1 MKENFIAG
9 VVQLDP
15 REDYEEN
22 LQSAEKW
29 IKIGAER
36 GAKLLMLP
44 EVWTYQ
50 GPTPIDF
57 AEDIPG
63 GECFAMLSRLAK
75 QYGIWIH
82 GGSITEKIPGDSVK
96 TYNTTMVVNPEGQ
109 LAAKYRKIHT
119 FDVDVEGAGSYR
131 ESDRKRSGNEIVVCD
146 AKECGK
152 LGLSICYDIRFPEVF
167 RLQAMEGAD
176 ILCLPAAFL
185 MMTGKDHWE
194 PLIRARAIEN
204 GCYVIAPAQC
214 GVKPKFVAYGKSM
227 VVDPWGNIIAKA
239 PEQPGVVMAEIDLD
253 YLEKVRKQVFTLENR
268 RPDVYQLSRIGNQD
282 SRRE

>member
-1 MKENFIAG
+1 MKKNFIAG

-15 REDYEEN
+15 GDNYEEN

-29 IKIGAER
+29 IREGAER
-36 GAKLLMLP
+36 GAKLLVLP

-63 GECFAMLSRLAK
+63 GTCFSMLSDLAK
-75 QYGIWIH
+75 EYRIWIH
-82 GGSITEKIPGDSVK
+82 GGSITERIPGDSVK
-96 TYNTTMVVNPEGQ
+96 TYNTTMVISPEGQ

-131 ESDRKRSGNEIVVCD
+131 ESDRKRSGSEIVVCD
-146 AKECGK
+146 AGDYGK

-167 RLQAMEGAD
+167 RLQALEGAD

-204 GCYVIAPAQC
+204 GCYMIACGQC
-214 GVKPKFVAYGKSM
+214 GNKPTAHMYGHSM
-227 VVDPWGNIIAKA
+227 IVDPWGRVIAMA
-239 PEQPGVVMAEIDLD
+239 GEEPGVTTAMIDFA
-253 YLEKVRKQVFTLENR
+253 YLEKARNQLYTLQNR
-268 RPDVYQLSRIGNQD
+268 RENVYTLKKND
-282 SRRE
+282 